1 MAAAPGDSSPFKK
14 LKLVVFGATGR
25 TGNEVVKQAL
35 EKGHH
40 VTAVVRT
47 PEKLSTQRENLVLV
61 KGDAC
66 DMESVAAALD
76 GKDAVL
82 SSLEVYA
89 NIFNP
94 TTFYSESMNAI
105 TEAMSRHKITR
116 LVTVTSWCTQPGPNN
131 YWFLEWVIKPLFLNG
146 VIKDMA
152 TMEKM
157 LESSDSQALNYTIV
171 RPCRLLVGEQTGNYK
186 VEEGQCNTGTTN
198 KITCADVA
206 ECMLKTL
213 ENCYGKT
220 ITEILLASM
229 KGVQSIKI
237 TAVHSSLHV

>member
-1 MAAAPGDSSPFKK
+1 MDRVHGGGPWTRVHVLYTS
-14 LKLVVFGATGR
+14 GR

-47 PEKLSTQRENLVLV
+47 PEKLTTQRENLLLV

-66 DMESVAAALD
+66 DVESFAAALD

-82 SSLEVYA
+82 SSLGVYA

-94 TTFYSESMNAI
+94 TTFYSESINAI
-105 TEAMSRHKITR
+105 TEAMSRLSWLR
-116 LVTVTSWCTQPGPNN
+116 GTSGSGDKNAAVSAFNKTQH
-131 YWFLEWVIKPLFLNG
+131 
-146 VIKDMA
+146 
-152 TMEKM
+152 
-157 LESSDSQALNYTIV
+157 Q
-171 RPCRLLVGEQTGNYK
+171 LLLLLSGEQTGNYK

-213 ENCYGKT
+213 ESNEYDR
-220 ITEILLASM
+220 
-229 KGVQSIKI
+229 KGIAI
-237 TAVHSSLHV
+237 AGL